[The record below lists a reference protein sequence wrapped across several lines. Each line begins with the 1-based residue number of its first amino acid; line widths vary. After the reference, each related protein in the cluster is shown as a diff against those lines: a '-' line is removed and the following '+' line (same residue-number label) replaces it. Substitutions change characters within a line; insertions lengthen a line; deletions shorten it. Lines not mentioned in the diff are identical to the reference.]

1 MESVFGRD
9 YLIAM
14 CCANLIKRVLFP
26 GILAVAAVVLF
37 SGCSNPDYKQQ
48 ADEQVYNIIDQK
60 WLDEFGSKVNY
71 KIDDTKGLPQDLQ
84 TVKAVPESGVLALS
98 GAVAMATDHN
108 RQYQTQKELL
118 YTSALDLRLE
128 RHIFENQ
135 YFGGAGFGYGKE
147 GDDETVGGSTN
158 AGFNRLLSD
167 GAFISTNIALS
178 LVDILTGDLQGG
190 LASIFSASITKPL
203 LRASS
208 RKVVQENLTQ
218 AERNSLY
225 QIRSFNRF
233 RKTFVVSIISQYY
246 RVLELGDIAANA
258 KDNHDVLSRLYEQ
271 TAILARAGRIP
282 KEELDR
288 VRQEKL
294 RAWDIYLQ
302 ADKAHKQL
310 LDEYKLS
317 LSLPTDSE
325 FALDHNELVKLNA
338 ALSSKPSFGA
348 EEAIST
354 ALAQRLDLANSEDAI
369 ADAERKVVV
378 AADNLRADLSL
389 TASVDLVS
397 DDIADTDRFRDLRD
411 LGDLGLRLDLPLERT
426 AEANIYRLTLITLS
440 QRQREFEQAGDTV
453 KLEVRQA
460 YRDLTE
466 AAERYRV
473 QVESFALA
481 MKRYNNTLALV
492 RSRRA
497 SSRRVLRAQED
508 IFDAKNAAT
517 TALVDYTVATLNFY
531 RDAGV
536 LSVRADGMWE
546 R

>member
-1 MESVFGRD
+1 MG
-9 YLIAM
+9 
-14 CCANLIKRVLFP
+14 CANLIKRVLIAGLF
-26 GILAVAAVVLF
+26 AVVAVVFF
-37 SGCSNPDYKQQ
+37 SGCTKPDYKQQ

-60 WLDEFGSKVNY
+60 WLEEFGSKVNY
-71 KIDDTKGLPQDLQ
+71 KIDDIDSLPQDVQ
-84 TVKAVPESGVLALS
+84 TVKAVPESGVLTLPE
-98 GAVAMATDHN
+98 AVAMATDHN
-108 RQYQTQKELL
+108 REYQTQKELL

-147 GDDETVGGSTN
+147 GDDEAVGGSTN
-158 AGFNRLLSD
+158 AGFSRLLSD

-178 LVDILTGDLQGG
+178 LVDVITGDLESG

-203 LRASS
+203 LRASM

-225 QIRSFNRF
+225 QVRSFNRF
-233 RKTFVVSIISQYY
+233 RKTFVVSIITQYY
-246 RVLELGDIAANA
+246 RVLELADIAQNA

-271 TAILARAGRIP
+271 TAILAGAGRIP

-302 ADKAHKQL
+302 ADKDHKQL

-325 FALDHNELVKLNA
+325 FTLDQNELVKLNA
-338 ALSSKPSFGA
+338 ALSSKPSFGP

-397 DDIADTDRFRDLRD
+397 DDIADTDRFRDLRN

-460 YRDLTE
+460 YRNLTE
-466 AAERYRV
+466 AAERHLV
-473 QVESFALA
+473 QFESLALA
-481 MKRYNNTLALV
+481 HKRYNNTLALV

-508 IFDAKNAAT
+508 IFDAKNAAAT
-517 TALVDYTVATLNFY
+517 TLVDYTVATLNFY
-531 RDAGV
+531 RDTGV

-546 R
+546 H

>member
-1 MESVFGRD
+1 M
-9 YLIAM
+9 ITM
-14 CCANLIKRVLFP
+14 CRANLIKRVLITGLFT
-26 GILAVAAVVLF
+26 VAVVVSF
-37 SGCSNPDYKQQ
+37 SGCSKPDYKQQ

-60 WLDEFGSKVNY
+60 WLEEFGSKVNY
-71 KIDDTKGLPQDLQ
+71 KLDDTESLPQDLQ
-84 TVKAVPESGVLALS
+84 VAKAVPESGVLTLT

-108 RQYQTQKELL
+108 RQYQSQKELL
-118 YTSALDLRLE
+118 YTSALELRLE

-135 YFGGAGFGYGKE
+135 YFGSEGISYDKD
-147 GDDETVGGSTN
+147 GDDEAVRRSENVGFS
-158 AGFNRLLSD
+158 RLLSD

-178 LVDILTGDLQGG
+178 LVDVLTGDLESG

-208 RKVVQENLTQ
+208 RKIVQENLTQ
-218 AERNSLY
+218 SECNSLY
-225 QIRSFNRF
+225 QVRSFNRF

-246 RVLELGDIAANA
+246 RVLELGKIAENA

-302 ADKAHKQL
+302 ADKDHKQL

-325 FALDHNELVKLNA
+325 FTLDHNELVKLNA
-338 ALSSKPSFGA
+338 ALSVKPAFGA

-378 AADNLRADLSL
+378 AVDNLQADLTL

-397 DDIADTDRFRDLRD
+397 DDIADIDRLRNLRD
-411 LGDLGLRLDLPLERT
+411 LGDVGLRYDLPLERT

-466 AAERYRV
+466 AAERHRV
-473 QVESFALA
+473 QLESLSLA
-481 MKRYNNTLALV
+481 QKRYDNTLALV

-517 TALVDYTVATLNFY
+517 GTLVDYAVATLNFY
-531 RDAGV
+531 RDTGV

-546 R
+546 H